1 MTMSTS
7 NPGGATARRTRPASK
22 STAVLL
28 IKSGK
33 PATASSVEIAVGP
46 KTLKILARQPSWM
59 RALMKT
65 FGTALE
71 KSRAIGRAVQFVVH
85 VGPAGQSK
93 ITLVTAHTDAPE
105 PKPAPPTGQLENALD
120 AARSRGHL
128 RVAEILSGPDM
139 LNANQFAELIGTSR
153 VTVNARRQNQQIL
166 GLEGAKRGY
175 RFPEWQIG
183 QDGKPFAALP
193 ELFDRLGRSP
203 WAVYRFLVQH
213 HPELAGMT
221 GREALQQGHTTEAIA
236 VAESVARDF
245 S

>member
-22 STAVLL
+22 RTAVLL

-85 VGPAGQSK
+85 VGPAGN
-93 ITLVTAHTDAPE
+93 
-105 PKPAPPTGQLENALD
+105 PK
-120 AARSRGHL
+120 SR
-128 RVAEILSGPDM
+128 
-139 LNANQFAELIGTSR
+139 
-153 VTVNARRQNQQIL
+153 
-166 GLEGAKRGY
+166 
-175 RFPEWQIG
+175 
-183 QDGKPFAALP
+183 
-193 ELFDRLGRSP
+193 
-203 WAVYRFLVQH
+203 
-213 HPELAGMT
+213 
-221 GREALQQGHTTEAIA
+221 
-236 VAESVARDF
+236 
-245 S
+245 